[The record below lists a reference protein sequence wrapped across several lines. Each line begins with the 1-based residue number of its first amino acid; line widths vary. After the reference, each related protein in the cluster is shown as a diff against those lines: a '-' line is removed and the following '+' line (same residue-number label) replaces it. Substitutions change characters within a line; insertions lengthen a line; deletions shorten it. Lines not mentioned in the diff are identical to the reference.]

1 MLVDK
6 MRLNGKDRID
16 FMNKWNGIDFW
27 KIAFRVKNVLIQS
40 NAILE
45 TFGNAKTNRNDN
57 SSRFGKYMDIEFD
70 YKSDPVGGVITN
82 YLLEKS
88 RVIQQ
93 QPGERNFHCFYQVN
107 DSHCVHTWVWC
118 YYVIVSHFLS
128 GFSILINF
136 IAANEKIMPT
146 YWILLCSF
154 IDKTI
159 CFVVLIIK
167 APTR

>member
-1 MLVDK
+1 MDQPLY
-6 MRLNGKDRID
+6 
-16 FMNKWNGIDFW
+16 
-27 KIAFRVKNVLIQS
+27 RVKNVLIQS

-93 QPGERNFHCFYQVN
+93 QPGERNFHCFYQVK
-107 DSHCVHTWVWC
+107 SLIHCTYLGVMLLRNYLKC
-118 YYVIVSHFLS
+118 LKFR
-128 GFSILINF
+128 LIKF
-136 IAANEKIMPT
+136 IA
-146 YWILLCSF
+146 
-154 IDKTI
+154 
-159 CFVVLIIK
+159 
-167 APTR
+167 